1 MAARSRLSKTLVWV
15 LLGLLFAGLAGF
27 GATNLSGTVRTVGHA
42 GDQLISVDEFARELQ
57 RQSSALARQTGEAVS
72 SARLQE
78 LGIDQIILQQLA
90 TTAAIDHESEQIG
103 LSIGDQSLQRELT
116 EISAFQGLDG
126 NFDRDSYRF
135 ALQNAGLTEA
145 EFEADLRKEITRGL
159 LQEAITSGVAMPAT
173 LVDVFVEF
181 VGGRRTFTWASL
193 DESHLTSE
201 VPEATEVELRAY
213 YEANL
218 DDYILPEKKLLT
230 YVQLTPDDV
239 VDSIEIDDAALRN
252 AYEVRRDE
260 FNQPERRLVERLVF
274 RDTTRASEAKA
285 GVTEGATSFDDL
297 VIKRGL
303 ELADVDLG
311 DVTRSDLGEA
321 ADIVFAAEV
330 GDIIGPQPSPL
341 GPALFRVNGILDE
354 QISTF
359 DDVLQELH
367 DDLARDSAIRKI
379 ATLSE
384 EYENLLAAGA
394 TLEELADETEISLGE
409 IEWTEAS
416 LDGIAAYPSF
426 RETAALITLDDFPE
440 IAFTDDGGLY
450 AVRLNEIRPSE
461 PEAFESAK
469 EKVILDQRQHTIEK
483 ALEAQITPLLG
494 QLENADDFSV
504 LGVDAQ
510 VETNFMRS
518 AFLDDAPASLIEQ
531 VFQMTQGEVSVLPVG
546 GEIFLVRLDN
556 VQKAEVTG
564 NIAQLRTE
572 MVSQL
577 DASLAQELFTAYVQ
591 DVVVRTQP
599 QIDQQA
605 VNAVLS
611 SLP

>member
-1 MAARSRLSKTLVWV
+1 MAARSRLSKTFVWV

-57 RQSSALARQTGEAVS
+57 RQSIAVARETGEAVS

-90 TTAAIDHESEQIG
+90 TTASIDHEAQQIG
-103 LSIGDQSLQRELT
+103 LSTGDLSLQRELT
-116 EISAFQGLDG
+116 DISAFQGLDG
-126 NFDRDSYRF
+126 NFDRDTYRL

-145 EFEADLRKEITRGL
+145 EFEADLRKEITRRL
-159 LQEAITSGVAMPAT
+159 LQEAITRGVAMPTT

-181 VGGRRTFTWASL
+181 VGGRRSFTWASL
-193 DESHLTSE
+193 DESHLAAE
-201 VPEATEVELRAY
+201 VPIATLAELKTY
-213 YEANL
+213 YAANL

-230 YVQLTPDDV
+230 YVQLTPEDV
-239 VDSIEIDDAALRN
+239 VDSIEIEEAALRD
-252 AYEVRRDE
+252 AYEVRREE

-274 RDTTRASEAKA
+274 RDTTRAAA
-285 GVTEGATSFDDL
+285 AAARLTAAVASFDDL
-297 VIKRGL
+297 VTERGL
-303 ELADVDLG
+303 ELTDIDLG
-311 DVTRSDLGEA
+311 DVTRKDLGEA
-321 ADIVFAAEV
+321 AAAVFAAAV
-330 GDIIGPQPSPL
+330 GDVVGPQPSPL
-341 GPALFRVNGILDE
+341 GPALFRVNGVLDE
-354 QISTF
+354 QISSF
-359 DDVLQELH
+359 DDVRQELH
-367 DDLARDSAIRKI
+367 DDLARDSAVRKI

-384 EYENLLAAGA
+384 EYENLLAAGV
-394 TLEELADETEISLGE
+394 TLEELAAETEMRLGE

-426 RETAALITLDDFPE
+426 RTTAAAVTVDDFPT
-440 IAFTDDGGLY
+440 IAFADDGGIY
-450 AVRLNEIRPSE
+450 TVRLNEIRPAE

-469 EKVILDQRQHTIEK
+469 EKVILDHRQHTIET
-483 ALEAQITPLLG
+483 ALETQIAPLLD
-494 QLENADDFSV
+494 QLESGDDFFI

-510 VETNFMRS
+510 VETNLLRS
-518 AFLDDAPASLIEQ
+518 AFLDDAPASLIEL
-531 VFQMTQGEVSVLPVG
+531 VFQMTPSEISVFPVG
-546 GEIFLVRLDN
+546 GEVFVVRLDD

-564 NIAQLRTE
+564 NIAQLRTT
-572 MVSQL
+572 MASQL
-577 DASLAQELFTAYVQ
+577 DASLAQELFNAFAQ
-591 DVVVRTQP
+591 DVLIRTQP